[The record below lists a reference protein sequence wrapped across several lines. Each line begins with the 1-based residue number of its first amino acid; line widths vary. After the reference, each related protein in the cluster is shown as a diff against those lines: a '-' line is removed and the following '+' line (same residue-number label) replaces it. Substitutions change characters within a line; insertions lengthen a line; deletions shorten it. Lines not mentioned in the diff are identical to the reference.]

1 MAEREIWNILVVDDN
16 KNNLFV
22 LGSVLRGAG
31 YRIAA
36 ALSGLEAIDLLK
48 DNRFDLILL
57 DIRMPGIDGI
67 ETCRRLMADPATK
80 DIPVLFISAVEDKD
94 LIVSAFAAGGKDY
107 IGKPFEQRE
116 LLARVETQFEILR
129 AKRELEELNRGL
141 EIKVEERT
149 KELREKTVRL
159 EAALE
164 ERAVLLQEIYH
175 RVNNNLQFVKGLLFI
190 DRPDAMGKMAE
201 AFIDKFESRIHT
213 MAYVHELMYQSEN
226 LTHVDMG
233 VYLQSIF
240 LFNMEKHGR
249 APGSCGLELKNGR
262 FLLDI
267 NHAVPCGMVLNELIR
282 PVTAAA
288 GPDVSGR
295 IIADFKHEAGKYEVL
310 FAVDGSIG
318 KLSAARLSGTDL
330 EIAEAIAEEQLF
342 GKLDNIET
350 QNCAFSLSFPE
361 RKLSTFHDV
370 SSLVDS
376 TN

>member
-1 MAEREIWNILVVDDN
+1 MAEREVWNILAVDDN

-36 ALSGLEAIDLLK
+36 ALSGTEAIDLLK

-57 DIRMPGIDGI
+57 DVRMPGIDGI
-67 ETCRRLMADPATK
+67 ETCRRLMADPATS

-94 LIVSAFAAGGKDY
+94 LIVSAFAAGGRDY

-116 LLARVETQFEILR
+116 LLARVGAQIEILR
-129 AKRELEELNRGL
+129 AKRALEELNRGL
-141 EIKVEERT
+141 ESKVEERT

-190 DRPDAMGKMAE
+190 DRPDGMGKIADS
-201 AFIDKFESRIHT
+201 FIDKFESRIHT

-233 VYLQSIF
+233 VYLEAIF
-240 LFNMEKHGR
+240 LFNMAKHER
-249 APGSCGLELKNGR
+249 RSADCGLKLRNDR

-282 PVTAAA
+282 PVTAAVGDGA
-288 GPDVSGR
+288 RGDIR
-295 IIADFKHEAGKYEVL
+295 TEFKHADGRYEIL
-310 FAVDGSIG
+310 FAVEGEIG
-318 KLSAARLSGTDL
+318 GVEAARLSGTDL
-330 EIAEAIAEEQLF
+330 EIAAAIAEEQLF
-342 GKLDNIET
+342 GRLDSLGT
-350 QNCAFSLSFPE
+350 QDCAFRLSFPE
-361 RKLSTFHDV
+361 RNLSTFHDV
-370 SSLVDS
+370 SELID
-376 TN
+376 TAN